1 MDTTRKSQQFNKN
14 KIISYTKLMGLV
26 MYQPPISLMLL
37 VTVAEGQKGA
47 MTLKAPEQEYISVL
61 LIFT

>member
-47 MTLKAPEQEYISVL
+47 MTLKAP
-61 LIFT
+61 